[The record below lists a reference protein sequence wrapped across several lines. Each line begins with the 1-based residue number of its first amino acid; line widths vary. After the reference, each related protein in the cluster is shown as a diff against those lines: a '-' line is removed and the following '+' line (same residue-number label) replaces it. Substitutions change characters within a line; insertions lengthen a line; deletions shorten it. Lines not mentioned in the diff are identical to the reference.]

1 MAPKTERIEMRTDPE
16 TSDLLAR
23 AARTRDESVS
33 SFVLKA
39 ARTEAD
45 RVLARADRT
54 IMPAEQF
61 DEMMAALDKPDE
73 STRLADIAARPRRFR
88 RR

>member
-1 MAPKTERIEMRTDPE
+1 MAPKTERIEMRTDLE
-16 TSDLLAR
+16 TSDLLTR
-23 AARTRDESVS
+23 AARTCDESVS

-54 IMPAEQF
+54 IMSAEQF
-61 DEMMAALDKPDE
+61 DEMMAALDKPDQP
-73 STRLADIAARPRRFR
+73 TKLAELASKPRRFR
-88 RR
+88 RK